1 MRVGETRAL
10 YFYHVLEVHH
20 MSALD
25 ALLKADLNIEKKVY
39 IDRLKTHFTIRAVTS
54 EDTEQIKE
62 ESTHY
67 TGKANKLVK
76 KQDSIK
82 GMYLTVL
89 KGSVD
94 PDFNDASLKEKAKV
108 STSWEVVKT
117 LLLPG
122 ECQKLEQEILILSG
136 FHDDDSEEESFEEI
150 KN

>member
-1 MRVGETRAL
+1 
-10 YFYHVLEVHH
+10 

-39 IDRLKTHFTIRAVTS
+39 IDRLKTHFTVRAVTS
-54 EDTEQIKE
+54 EETEQIKE

-67 TGKANKLVK
+67 TGKPNKLVK
-76 KQDSIK
+76 THDSIK

-89 KGSVD
+89 KGVVD
-94 PDFNDASLKEKAKV
+94 PDFNDKSLKEKASV
-108 STSWEVVKT
+108 STSWEVVKA

-122 ECQKLEQEILILSG
+122 EVQKIEQEILILSG